1 VSYEA
6 FRDVITVRRW
16 ALAYVGGRARAYRG
30 GRLSLASV
38 RASIEMAR
46 GQGVQDTAITAML
59 QDSDLLWDAAKGV
72 VDTQALKAPLER

>member
-1 VSYEA
+1 M
-6 FRDVITVRRW
+6 
-16 ALAYVGGRARAYRG
+16 
-30 GRLSLASV
+30 
-38 RASIEMAR
+38 ASIEMAR